1 VEFFNLVL
9 GLKLTQKEKEQLL
22 AYLLTL

>member
-9 GLKLTQKEKEQLL
+9 GLKLTRQDKGELVAFMRRL
-22 AYLLTL
+22 